1 MPLHAECK
9 PGSVGDA
16 DSLDRAVLGHAFDDH
31 PLAWLQNALAVE
43 GVHADDLAAEDAG
56 KDAPR
61 DQPDFV
67 AIGEDN
73 GRVGMDL
80 ARLGSWHAVVQ
91 AARQLA
97 NLVVQRTTERDV
109 HLLKAATDA

>member
-1 MPLHAECK
+1 MPLHAEGK
-9 PGSVGDA
+9 SGGVGDA
-16 DSLDRAVLGHAFDDH
+16 DRLDRAVFGHAFDDH
-31 PLAWLQNALAVE
+31 ARARLQNALAVE

-56 KDAPR
+56 KNPPR
-61 DQPDFV
+61 DQPDLV

-73 GRVGMDL
+73 SGVGMDL

-97 NLVVQRTTERDV
+97 NLVVQRTAERDV
-109 HLLKAATDA
+109 YVLKA